1 MADGPI
7 PFEIV
12 DLVEDRLRE
21 RLAGFE
27 MLDGTVTDVPI
38 LRVESVERLD
48 RNQPLQVSVISAGF
62 QIDEQTSRQ
71 VAVQESVVCV
81 VAVRDPSTQI
91 GGAGAMR
98 ESGPLLLAV
107 FSSLFRWSPDDR
119 YEPLT
124 MIDATGAQHEAGFGY
139 YPIAFQTR
147 YVLGA

>member
-1 MADGPI
+1 MSDGPS

-12 DLVEDRLRE
+12 DLIEERLRE

-27 MLDGTVTDVPI
+27 MSDGTISDVPI
-38 LRVESVERLD
+38 LRTESVERMN
-48 RNQPLQVSVISAGF
+48 RNEPLQVSVISAGF
-62 QIDEQTSRQ
+62 QVDEQTSRQ
-71 VAVQESVVCV
+71 VALQESVVCV

-98 ESGPLLLAV
+98 ESGPLLRAV
-107 FSSLFRWSPDDR
+107 FSSLFHWSPNDC

-124 MIDATGAQHEAGFGY
+124 MIDATGSQHEAGFGY